1 MGKKLTALLLS
12 ALMAAS
18 AVFCGSAVELTGGQP
33 QGYAQSIKST
43 GPLYWMGYEQCYTDD
58 APLSEERWDKNV
70 EWVEQNFLKYGYSMM
85 STDGWI
91 EGAQAVNEH
100 GYVTKY
106 NYNWEKTWKDM
117 SAQLEKKG
125 MTLGVYYN
133 PLWITAQAADP
144 KNKCTINGTDGLP
157 VSGLINSEYAFFSR
171 YNGRAELPDS
181 IPHSSEDTAL
191 YWLDTDKPGAE
202 QYVKNYVKFFA
213 ENGAKFLRVDF
224 LGWYESGESGDP
236 DNYNGSKAYGTQRY
250 KKALTW
256 MKEACGEYGVMLSL
270 VMPNLY
276 GHAENEVPNGDMMRI
291 NEDVFNGGWDHISD
305 RKRGQHQEYWSQWA
319 NSFDGFTAW
328 SDVSG
333 RAQMILDGD
342 FVRLNKYVENKET
355 GKEELDAQKRSTISL
370 LAMAGSP
377 IAIADQY
384 DTIDNRN
391 DTGISNYTYYQN
403 EEVLA
408 LNQAGFVGK
417 PIERGESERWAG
429 QLPDGSFVVGLFN
442 RSGEKK
448 TQKID
453 FAETLGIKDVQV
465 RDLWDH
471 RDLGTLSSYQTEL
484 SPYGCALLKI
494 TLDKTA
500 ALRLEAECASLFGAR
515 ANNNTAGFSGF
526 GFAQDIQ
533 KGEKALFCAA
543 PDSAGDYTLSLRYRA
558 KADALVGISVNGKT
572 IGRAVKL
579 PQAEEWT
586 KGFDI
591 GSYFLLGGDNII
603 ELSVS
608 GGSLDLDYIDVGKNS
623 RPVFENALYTQE
635 AEDAVLHKTAQQE
648 DDGSGLAYG
657 GAFVALTDKEASVD
671 FTVDA
676 ETAGTYELRL
686 RYANGYK
693 KKAARAQVK
702 VNGGEAA
709 ALDLAPMGV
718 MAWDNWDGAAA
729 QVTLK
734 KGRNTITVQNT
745 GDTKFNIDRLS
756 MRLFEENAAA
766 QDQQGTAAPSSGA
779 AGQGTG
785 GQIMVVVII
794 AAVFAA
800 GLLCLFIVLKRRNR
814 KKSGKNSPK
823 E

>member
-12 ALMAAS
+12 AFMAAS
-18 AVFCGSAVELTGGQP
+18 AAFCASAAELTGQQP
-33 QGYAQSIKST
+33 QSYAQSVKST
-43 GPLYWMGYEQCYTDD
+43 GPLYWMGYEQCYTED

-70 EWVEQNFLKYGYSMM
+70 DWVEQNFLKYGYSMM
-85 STDGWI
+85 STDGWV

-106 NYNWEKTWKDM
+106 NYNWKKTWKDM
-117 SAQLEKKG
+117 SDQLSKKG

-144 KNKCTINGTDGLP
+144 KNNCTIEGTSSLP
-157 VSGLINSEYAFFSR
+157 VSGLLNSEYAFFSR
-171 YNGRAELPDS
+171 YNGKVELPGS

-213 ENGAKFLRVDF
+213 ENGVKFLRVDF
-224 LGWYESGESGDP
+224 LGWYESGENGDP

-250 KKALTW
+250 KKALAW
-256 MKEACGEYGVMLSL
+256 MNEACGKYGVMLSL

-276 GHAENEVPNGDMMRI
+276 NHAENEVPNGDMMRI
-291 NEDVFNGGWDHISD
+291 NEDVFGGGWDHISD

-333 RAQMILDGD
+333 RGQMILDGD
-342 FVRLNKYVENKET
+342 FVRLNRYVENKDT
-355 GKEELDAQKRSTISL
+355 AKEDIDAQKRSTISL

-442 RSGEKK
+442 RTGSAK

-453 FAETLGIKDVQV
+453 FTAELGVKDAQV

-471 RDLGTLSSYQTEL
+471 RDLGALNSFQTEL
-484 SPYGCALLKI
+484 APYGCALLKI
-494 TLDKTA
+494 TPGETA
-500 ALRLEAECASLFGAR
+500 GIRLEAESASLFGAEV
-515 ANNNTAGFSGF
+515 NNNVSGFSGF
-526 GFAQDIQ
+526 GFAQGMQ
-533 KGEKALFCAA
+533 KGDKALFCAA
-543 PDSAGDYTLSLRYRA
+543 RDGAGEYALSLCY
-558 KADALVGISVNGKT
+558 KAQADTLIDVSVNGKT
-572 IGRAVKL
+572 VGRSVKL
-579 PQAEEWT
+579 PQAKDWT
-586 KGFDI
+586 AGFDI
-591 GSYFLLGGDNII
+591 GAYFLSGGDNII
-603 ELSVS
+603 EITVTDGFLT
-608 GGSLDLDYIDVGKNS
+608 LDYIDVGKNS
-623 RPVFENALYTQE
+623 RETFQKTLYTQE
-635 AEDAVLHKTAQQE
+635 AEDAALHKTAQE
-648 DDGSGLAYG
+648 DDSFALTYG
-657 GAFVALTDKEASVD
+657 GACVSLPDKDASVD
-671 FTVDA
+671 FMVDA
-676 ETAGTYELRL
+676 EFSGTYELRL

-693 KKAARAQVK
+693 KKAAQAHFA
-702 VNGGEAA
+702 VNGGEDT
-709 ALDLAPMGV
+709 ALSLAPMGV
-718 MAWDNWDGAAA
+718 MAWNNWDGATAR
-729 QVTLK
+729 VTLN
-734 KGRNTITVQNT
+734 KGKNTITVKNS
-745 GDTKFNIDRLS
+745 GGTKFNIDRLS
-756 MRLFEENAAA
+756 LRLIEEKDAPQEQSGQAARQPGSA
-766 QDQQGTAAPSSGA
+766 GEEIGSQATAV
-779 AGQGTG
+779 
-785 GQIMVVVII
+785 III
-794 AAVFAA
+794 AAVFIA
-800 GLLCLFIVLKRRNR
+800 GLLCLFIVLKKRNKR
-814 KKSGKNSPK
+814 KSEKSVPK
-823 E
+823 K